1 MIKKIFFFA
10 FVVIFA
16 FSCTDDE
23 NDKKIDVDFKKQAD
37 NNNGTFDETP
47 LNQIIE
53 SFSSSIEMAAV
64 IENLGVPF
72 SEEYIV
78 PSTLAKNFDS
88 NFKKA
93 IGLGM
98 YSADLGYLNVNNET
112 NRIIEYLKQIKRLS
126 GDLDIDQFFDFKALK
141 ELATNREDLKK
152 LMMQSVESYN
162 NMSAYL
168 RASKRT
174 DLSALMVSGVWVEG
188 LFLACKVNNFKAS
201 KKLKDRVGSQKEILA
216 KLYYVLKY
224 FKDKPYFADL
234 ISDLG
239 ELKEA
244 YTPVR
249 IIIEKGEGKEI
260 INDDGTTTFVPDETT
275 TIIITDEQLKE
286 ISNIII
292 KIRNKL
298 IS

>member
-1 MIKKIFFFA
+1 MIKRIFFLTFII
-10 FVVIFA
+10 IFA
-16 FSCTDDE
+16 FSCSDNPKDDPIPIPKKK
-23 NDKKIDVDFKKQAD
+23 DKD
-37 NNNGTFDETP
+37 NTSNFDETP

-98 YSADLGYLNVNNET
+98 YSADLGYLNVYNET
-112 NRIIEYLKQIKRLS
+112 NLIIEYLKQIKRLS
-126 GDLDIDQFFDFKALK
+126 GDLDIDQFFDFKSLK
-141 ELATNREDLKK
+141 ELATNREDLPK

-168 RASKRT
+168 RSSKRT
-174 DLSALMVSGVWVEG
+174 DLSALMVTGVWVEG

-224 FKDKPYFADL
+224 FKDKPYFSDL
-234 ISDLG
+234 IRDL
-239 ELKEA
+239 EDLKEA
-244 YTPVR
+244 YRPVR
-249 IIIEKGEGKEI
+249 IIVEKGEGKETVDEYGNPRYI
-260 INDDGTTTFVPDETT
+260 PDETT
-275 TIIITDEQLKE
+275 RIIITPEQLKE
-286 ISNIII
+286 ISDIII